1 MLFDPPPV
9 SQCSKTFF
17 SHSEEDTSEGAGII
31 LHRQRKVQDSWKST
45 LDSAIK
51 IFLSQLS
58 SFNITTQVL
67 GILSCHSGNSSSW
80 PLKL

>member
-51 IFLSQLS
+51 NLLITTVQLQRHHTGPPNPQLSQW
-58 SFNITTQVL
+58 QQQ
-67 GILSCHSGNSSSW
+67 
-80 PLKL
+80 